1 MTSLSNLKDFNYSP
15 EFRNR
20 NVEILQAYL
29 KTMGLRIV
37 FDDEMYNIKVYSDIM
52 DSFKTDK
59 GLYICT
65 EAEFEDIER
74 DLKLRKKYEEE
85 CCFVGTVDGFEKF
98 IQDQLKE
105 KEIRRKNYVID
116 IKI

>member
-29 KTMGLRIV
+29 KTLGLRII
-37 FDDEMYNIKVYSDIM
+37 FDDEIYNIKVYSDII
-52 DSFKTDK
+52 DSFKNEN

-65 EAEFEDIER
+65 EAEYEDTVRE
-74 DLKLRKKYEEE
+74 LKLRKKYEDE
-85 CCFVGTVDGFEKF
+85 CCFVGSVDGFEKF
-98 IQDQLKE
+98 VQEQLKE
-105 KEIRRKNYVID
+105 KEFRRKNYVID